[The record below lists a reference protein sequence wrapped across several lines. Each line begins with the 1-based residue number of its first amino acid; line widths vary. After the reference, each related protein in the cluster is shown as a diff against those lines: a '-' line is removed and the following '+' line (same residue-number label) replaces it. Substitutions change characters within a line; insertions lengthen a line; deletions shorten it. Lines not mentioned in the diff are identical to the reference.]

1 MLAVPAGGLSAL
13 GHASAHFNLTILWC
27 SQGEGGKVTSYDGF
41 DESLAFIKDYIA
53 LHGPFDG
60 LWAFSQVRDANLV
73 SKSSCVAL
81 SQCLACDFAVRTLG
95 AWGWM

>member
-1 MLAVPAGGLSAL
+1 MLAVPAEGLSAL
-13 GHASAHFNLTILWC
+13 GLMPTLTILWC

-60 LWAFSQVRDANLV
+60 LWAFSQV
-73 SKSSCVAL
+73 
-81 SQCLACDFAVRTLG
+81 
-95 AWGWM
+95 